1 MLLSQFLSTLP
12 HLPLQFDR
20 MSSAP
25 VSCLPVNS
33 KMSKA
38 KKAIDEARDSQNREL
53 DLVDKNVS
61 SFDEMSGLRKCLPLC
76 FGYLFAFC
84 VVEIGPL
91 LSESMDF
98 DRKFTHIAYMTV
110 TTHTHKNLRDFFCC

>member
-1 MLLSQFLSTLP
+1 
-12 HLPLQFDR
+12 

-38 KKAIDEARDSQNREL
+38 KKAIDEARHAQDREL

-61 SFDEMSGLRKCLPLC
+61 SFDEMSGLRKCLRMSFDYP
-76 FGYLFAFC
+76 FSVC
-84 VVEIGPL
+84 VGKIGT
-91 LSESMDF
+91 LS
-98 DRKFTHIAYMTV
+98 
-110 TTHTHKNLRDFFCC
+110 

>member
-1 MLLSQFLSTLP
+1 
-12 HLPLQFDR
+12 

-33 KMSKA
+33 KLSKA

-61 SFDEMSGLRKCLPLC
+61 TFDEMSGLCKCFEKCYFLT
-76 FGYLFAFC
+76 
-84 VVEIGPL
+84 VQL
-91 LSESMDF
+91 LDS
-98 DRKFTHIAYMTV
+98 
-110 TTHTHKNLRDFFCC
+110 TT